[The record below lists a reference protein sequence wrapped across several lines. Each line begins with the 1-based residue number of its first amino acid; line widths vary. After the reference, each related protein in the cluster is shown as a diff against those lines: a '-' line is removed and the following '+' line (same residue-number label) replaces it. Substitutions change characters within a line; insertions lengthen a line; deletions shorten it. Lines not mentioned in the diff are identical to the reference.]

1 MNTLVVFSVLVAS
14 CFAGYDKRPQGG
26 KIKNSVYQINGLEKK
41 IKKKVLQFHF
51 FLQATNMELA
61 LTS

>member
-14 CFAGYDKRPQGG
+14 CFAGYDKRPHGG
-26 KIKNSVYQINGLEKK
+26 KIKNSIYQINGLEKK
-41 IKKKVLQFHF
+41 IKEEGITISF

-61 LTS
+61 LTT